1 VSRKALLK
9 RVPKR
14 VEINGETVMV
24 RPLTLREAGQFD
36 ALVKA
41 EKSTDLIRF
50 MVSSVVT
57 DSEGQPLFAVDDP
70 EIDDIPTDVIQQ
82 LSDAVAK
89 ISNPG
94 KLETAV
100 KN

>member
-1 VSRKALLK
+1 
-9 RVPKR
+9 
-14 VEINGETVMV
+14 MV
-24 RPLTLREAGQFD
+24 A
-36 ALVKA
+36 
-41 EKSTDLIRF
+41 
-50 MVSSVVT
+50 SVVT
-57 DSEGQPLFAVDDP
+57 DSERQPLFAVDDP

>member
-1 VSRKALLK
+1 MSRKALLK
-9 RVPKR
+9 RQPKP

-36 ALVKA
+36 DLVKA
-41 EKSTDLIRF
+41 GKNTELIRF

-57 DSEGQPLFAVDDP
+57 DAEGQPLFAVDDP
-70 EIDDIPTDVIQQ
+70 EIEDIPTDVIQQ